1 MKGLETKTLLRPI
14 PFTCKPWTLSQTIAR
29 YNHPS
34 AHLHEISWGHVDR
47 WLSPK
52 KQFTHHN
59 TTKTSD
65 NVLIALPP
73 ISFDHL
79 PHFFQFMRAVT
90 EYCSQKISA
99 NTQKFDQNHQNRG
112 GPSGGKRPHK
122 KHTPHTKSY
131 TTTLPF
137 ILPTS
142 RHLALTSTLSTS
154 PKINLQTSLT
164 SIPSEQERKREEERE
179 VFFKVSTTTN
189 SQKFGYSWYNIN
201 MSIQVGFYTLTILFP
216 ISIYI

>member
-1 MKGLETKTLLRPI
+1 MKGFTTTTLFRPI
-14 PFTCKPWTLSQTIAR
+14 PFTHKPWTLWQTIAR

-34 AHLHEISWGHVDR
+34 AYLHEISWGHVDR
-47 WLSPK
+47 WLPTK

-59 TTKTSD
+59 TTKTKD
-65 NVLIALPP
+65 NVLITLPP
-73 ISFDHL
+73 ISIDHF

-112 GPSGGKRPHK
+112 GSSGGKKPHK
-122 KHTPHTKSY
+122 NHTPNTKLY
-131 TTTLPF
+131 TNTLPF
-137 ILPTS
+137 VLPTS

-154 PKINLQTSLT
+154 PKITIQISLT
-164 SIPSEQERKREEERE
+164 NIPSDQERKREEGRE

-189 SQKFGYSWYNIN
+189 FEKFGYS
-201 MSIQVGFYTLTILFP
+201 
-216 ISIYI
+216 